1 MLCKQLGVC
10 YTRAASCRYVCGTL
24 RTSTDE
30 TESESVYAVINKW
43 TADGRRQKS
52 RDCFD
57 LTVRERRGKKKSW
70 RGRATTRV
78 CDSDTKI
85 IFLDLLP
92 RLASIPER

>member
-57 LTVRERRGKKKSW
+57 LTVRERRGKKK
-70 RGRATTRV
+70 
-78 CDSDTKI
+78 I
-85 IFLDLLP
+85 L
-92 RLASIPER
+92 ERTGDDAGLRQ